1 MPFGQQC
8 IKMVTVFGRLSCK
21 WLKRFL
27 WEESSHVH
35 SFLPS
40 FPSKPKTPSDAGGSV
55 RKQQAPRA
63 MPGAAS
69 ILLSMAIIWGFW
81 LWPRQN
87 QAVCGF
93 SMGEAILLQMGDGS
107 LQSTFL
113 YGGCLWGAQAD
124 TLQGGYRSAGAICA
138 VPGRAGPLR
147 PSLAASPP
155 LNWAN
160 SLSTEAQCRA
170 LADQNIVICHLCFTL
185 EYVSHSVLKIFRKNM
200 FSSLYFCSKKL
211 PSLLW

>member
-87 QAVCGF
+87 QAEPGFPWERQSSSKWEMEVCRAPF
-93 SMGEAILLQMGDGS
+93 FMGDV
-107 LQSTFL
+107 
-113 YGGCLWGAQAD
+113 YGEHKQ
-124 TLQGGYRSAGAICA
+124 TLCRVGTEVL
-138 VPGRAGPLR
+138 VP
-147 PSLAASPP
+147 
-155 LNWAN
+155 
-160 SLSTEAQCRA
+160 
-170 LADQNIVICHLCFTL
+170 
-185 EYVSHSVLKIFRKNM
+185 SVLC
-200 FSSLYFCSKKL
+200 LGEQV
-211 PSLLW
+211 P